1 MKKIFLILLL
11 FCINTSNVYSI
22 EPDVFIQ
29 STINRASQILSKNIS
44 KEEKI
49 NQLKSIAKE
58 TVDIKGVGFYSLGS
72 ARKNLNDSQKIE
84 YLKLFEDYFLKSFSS
99 RLAEYTNPEIEV
111 NDKKFLNENYT
122 IVNSLLVGTSER
134 PEVKIDWR
142 VYTKD
147 PENPLIRDL
156 IIEGLSLARTQKEE
170 FSSILNSNDGDI
182 NALFK
187 TLEEVG
193 LQFSVTRERIRQIEA
208 KALRKLNH
216 PSRSKQLKSFLES

>member
-1 MKKIFLILLL
+1 MKKILLILLL
-11 FCINTSNVYSI
+11 LSINSSNVYSI

-29 STINRASQILSKNIS
+29 STVNRASQILSKNIS

-49 NQLKSIAKE
+49 NELKSVAKE
-58 TVDIKGVGFYSLGS
+58 TVDIKGIGFYSLGS

-84 YLKLFEDYFLKSFSS
+84 YSKFFEDYFLKSFSS

-111 NDKKFLNENYT
+111 NDKKVLNKNYT
-122 IVNSLLVGTSER
+122 IVNSFLVATSER

-170 FSSILNSNDGDI
+170 FSSILNSNDGNI

-187 TLEEVG
+187 TLEE
-193 LQFSVTRERIRQIEA
+193 FS
-208 KALRKLNH
+208 KN
-216 PSRSKQLKSFLES
+216 